1 MYQSQV
7 EFTITTVVSWDL
19 TSVEGVSGGLT
30 MNYTDQD
37 GKCENV
43 VAIPPKFKGP
53 WGPWFCEL
61 RGVVVWC
68 RDCLI

>member
-19 TSVEGVSGGLT
+19 TSVEGVYGGLT
-30 MNYTDQD
+30 MNYTDQE
-37 GKCENV
+37 GQTENV

-53 WGPWFCEL
+53 WWLCMYCEL
-61 RGVVVWC
+61 RVSERC
-68 RDCLI
+68 RMVS

>member
-37 GKCENV
+37 GKTENV

-53 WGPWFCEL
+53 IPPWRPRFCHVL
-61 RGVVVWC
+61 
-68 RDCLI
+68 